1 MSNENKKNGEE
12 KQSILK
18 IALNTI
24 KKYAI
29 MLSSIILCILGVAY
43 TFYLM
48 KLPYDVDENTFQK
61 LLIFA
66 LIVTIIIFVMAII
79 IIVIINYEFNKLIN
93 NEALKSVDEK
103 LECQKC
109 MNQMLEIQKKIY
121 NDDIGRFMDTI
132 SVNEIRKINLL
143 ISSLAND
150 NKISNN
156 ELIKIQNFVDLLIT
170 TKENKEFSSYITLE
184 DMKIIESRVENK
196 SKIHIISSSI
206 SCDDDLKNT
215 IINNLKRGVFYFY
228 YFPKTENKDINFEE
242 LLNQFNNNLRVW
254 QESSGITEDII
265 RTQIH
270 CYCFPEEYMQMSMT
284 FYDFQKSATGKNPTA
299 IVKFPAV
306 SEDIAN
312 EYPLFFYI
320 SSKSNLNLAFCRSL
334 TLISSKS
341 KECKL
346 IKKNKRFEFVLNN

>member
-1 MSNENKKNGEE
+1 MNNENKKIGEE
-12 KQSILK
+12 KQTILK
-18 IALNTI
+18 SALNTL

-29 MLSSIILCILGVAY
+29 IISSIILCFLGVGY

-66 LIVTIIIFVMAII
+66 IIVTVIIFV
-79 IIVIINYEFNKLIN
+79 IVIVIVGLINYEFNKLIN

-109 MNQMLEIQKKIY
+109 MNQMLEIQKRIY
-121 NDDIGRFMDTI
+121 NDDIERFMDNI
-132 SVNEIRKINLL
+132 SISEIRKINLL
-143 ISSLAND
+143 ISSLASD

-156 ELIKIQNFVDLLIT
+156 EFIKIQNFVDLLIT
-170 TKENKEFSSYITLE
+170 TKENKEFSSYVTLE
-184 DMKIIESRVENK
+184 DMKVIESRVEDG

-215 IINNLKRGVFYFY
+215 IIQNLKRGVFYFY
-228 YFPKTENKDINFEE
+228 YFPKTENRDINFEE

-254 QESSGITEDII
+254 QESSGITEDVI
-265 RTQIH
+265 RNQVH
-270 CYCFPEEYMQMSMT
+270 CYWFPAEYMQMSMT
-284 FYDFQKSATGKNPTA
+284 FYDFQRSVTGKNPTA

-306 SEDIAN
+306 SEEILN

-320 SSKSNLNLAFCRSL
+320 SNKSNLNIAFCRSL
-334 TLISSKS
+334 TLISKKS

-346 IKKNKRFEFVLNN
+346 KKKNKKLEFFIE

>member
-1 MSNENKKNGEE
+1 MSNENTKNSEE
-12 KQSILK
+12 KQTILK

-29 MLSSIILCILGVAY
+29 MLSSLILCFLGVGY

-48 KLPYDVDENTFQK
+48 KLPYDVDKNTFQK
-61 LLIFA
+61 LLCFA
-66 LIVTIIIFVMAII
+66 LIVTIIIFVMVV
-79 IIVIINYEFNKLIN
+79 VIIGVMNYEFNKLIN

-109 MNQMLEIQKKIY
+109 MNQMLEIQKRIY
-121 NDDIGRFMDTI
+121 NDDVDRFIDNI
-132 SVNEIRKINLL
+132 SISEIRKINLL

-150 NKISNN
+150 NKINNN
-156 ELIKIQNFVDLLIT
+156 ELNKIQNFVDMLIT
-170 TKENKEFSSYITLE
+170 AKENKEFSSYITLE
-184 DMKIIESRVENK
+184 DMKVIESRVENK

-215 IINNLKRGVFYFY
+215 IIQNLKRGVFYYY
-228 YFPKTENKDINFEE
+228 YFPKAENRDINFDE
-242 LLNQFNNNLRVW
+242 LLNQFNNNLRLW
-254 QESSGITEDII
+254 QENSGITEEVI
-265 RTQIH
+265 RNQIH
-270 CYCFPEEYMQMSMT
+270 CYWFPDEYMQMSMT
-284 FYDFQKSATGKNPTA
+284 FYDFQKSATGRNPTA

-306 SEDIAN
+306 NEDIVN

-320 SSKSNLNLAFCRSL
+320 SNKSNLNIAFCRSL
-334 TLISSKS
+334 ALISKKS

-346 IKKNKRFEFVLNN
+346 KKKNKRLEFFIE